1 MALAWTSTTCSYS
14 LTSDHTYCWYCYY
27 WDWIPGAVT
36 VWDHLDSTFTTGSPI
51 QLSKFWALMA
61 FQRKGAW
68 STMLLWLTETEKSGA
83 VTSPPVTTSRRR
95 RSLLPMET
103 APSSSTVWDCM
114 ILKSH
119 SFFFSFFLPWSSCS
133 FSSNFISSK
142 WCWYFSLYYA
152 NVSVG
157 TPSVSFLV
165 ALDTGSDLFWLPC
178 DCNNSTCET
187 SLQTSSGQVC
197 YLLSIYNL
205 FAWTHGFLIF
215 ELYFDSSTPI
225 WNHLLC
231 NCDIFFFH
239 KKKYIY
245 IYIYCITKDMTTKEA
260 KKTNKLH
267 KGQLE
272 KSNIS

>member
-119 SFFFSFFLPWSSCS
+119 SFFFSFFLPWSSVP
-133 FSSNFISSK
+133 FLLTLFLQNGVDISV
-142 WCWYFSLYYA
+142 CIMLM
-152 NVSVG
+152 
-157 TPSVSFLV
+157 FLWGHQV
-165 ALDTGSDLFWLPC
+165 YHFW
-178 DCNNSTCET
+178 
-187 SLQTSSGQVC
+187 
-197 YLLSIYNL
+197 
-205 FAWTHGFLIF
+205 
-215 ELYFDSSTPI
+215 
-225 WNHLLC
+225 
-231 NCDIFFFH
+231 
-239 KKKYIY
+239 
-245 IYIYCITKDMTTKEA
+245 
-260 KKTNKLH
+260 
-267 KGQLE
+267 
-272 KSNIS
+272 

>member
-114 ILKSH
+114 MLKSH
-119 SFFFSFFLPWSSCS
+119 AFSFLFFFLGVPVPFFLTL
-133 FSSNFISSK
+133 FLQNGVDISV
-142 WCWYFSLYYA
+142 CIMLM
-152 NVSVG
+152 
-157 TPSVSFLV
+157 FLWGHQV
-165 ALDTGSDLFWLPC
+165 YHFW
-178 DCNNSTCET
+178 
-187 SLQTSSGQVC
+187 
-197 YLLSIYNL
+197 
-205 FAWTHGFLIF
+205 
-215 ELYFDSSTPI
+215 
-225 WNHLLC
+225 
-231 NCDIFFFH
+231 
-239 KKKYIY
+239 
-245 IYIYCITKDMTTKEA
+245 
-260 KKTNKLH
+260 
-267 KGQLE
+267 
-272 KSNIS
+272 